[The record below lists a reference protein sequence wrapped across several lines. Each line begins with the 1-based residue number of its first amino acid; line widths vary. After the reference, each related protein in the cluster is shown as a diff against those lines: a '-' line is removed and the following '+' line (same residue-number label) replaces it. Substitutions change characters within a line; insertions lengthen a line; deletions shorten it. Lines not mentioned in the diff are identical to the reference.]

1 MWLTKSYIMTR
12 PALSKAPPMMSLS
25 QCTPENSL
33 PMSMK
38 QVKTRPIKVRICLI
52 GVHFMRV
59 RSCMIVVDITQST
72 SMVVDDG

>member
-1 MWLTKSYIMTR
+1 MTR

-25 QCTPENSL
+25 QCTPESSL

-38 QVKTRPIKVRICLI
+38 PVKTKTIKESISLI
-52 GVHFMRV
+52 GVHFMRA
-59 RSCMIVVDITQST
+59 RSCMIEVDIAQST